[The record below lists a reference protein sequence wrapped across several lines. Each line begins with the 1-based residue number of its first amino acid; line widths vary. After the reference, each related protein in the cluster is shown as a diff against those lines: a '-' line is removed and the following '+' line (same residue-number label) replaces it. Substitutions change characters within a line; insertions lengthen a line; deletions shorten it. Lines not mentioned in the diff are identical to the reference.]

1 METFDASQPSD
12 TKQKENNG
20 ISYIKCSYDV
30 KDITN
35 EIQIM
40 NYRSENFTNEEIG
53 SKIKI
58 LNDGKKEELIFKK
71 KFDNLGINT
80 IDFIVEEKLTNL
92 SYLFSKCSSLIEVK
106 FISFETDQVTKMRK
120 IFSE

>member
-1 METFDASQPSD
+1 METFDASQTTD
-12 TKQKENNG
+12 IKQKENNG
-20 ISYIKCSYDV
+20 ISHIRCTYDV
-30 KDITN
+30 KDITS

-40 NYRSENFTNEEIG
+40 NYRSENYTNEEIG

-80 IDFIVEEKLTNL
+80 VEFIIEENITNL
-92 SYLFSKCSSLIEVK
+92 SYLFYRCYSLKTVNFF
-106 FISFETDQVTKMRK
+106 FI
-120 IFSE
+120 